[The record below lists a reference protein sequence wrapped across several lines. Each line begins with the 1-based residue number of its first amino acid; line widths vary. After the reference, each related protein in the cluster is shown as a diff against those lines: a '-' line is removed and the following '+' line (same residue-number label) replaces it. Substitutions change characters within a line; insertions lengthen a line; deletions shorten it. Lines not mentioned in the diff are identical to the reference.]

1 MGVTTPPSLSRNLKH
16 KLLKIPLFKK
26 KKTNEE
32 LDVIRFVLAQF
43 GYKPQN
49 ISFFIQALTH
59 KSSLSDQ
66 HLLAAN
72 ERLEFLGDSIL
83 DAVVASFVYEKY
95 PDLDEGQLTK
105 IKSKI
110 VNRKSLAAIGERMG
124 IRNHLI
130 YSQGRSINL
139 AGLEGN
145 AFEALIGAIYLD
157 GGFVN
162 TQNVLKNTV
171 FRKHLN
177 LNKVLEEE
185 LDFKSALFIWC
196 QRKKLILEF
205 VLLSEQFT
213 EGKAVYEMSVQIN
226 RSSYGK
232 GKGFSKKE
240 AEQAAAKETLTLMG
254 EI

>member
-1 MGVTTPPSLSRNLKH
+1 M
-16 KLLKIPLFKK
+16 LKIPLFKK

-32 LDVIRFVLAQF
+32 LKVIRFVLTNF
-43 GYKPQN
+43 GYKPRN
-49 ISFFIQALTH
+49 VSFFIQALTH
-59 KSSLSDQ
+59 KSSLTDQ
-66 HLLAAN
+66 HLLDAN

-83 DAVVASFVYEKY
+83 DAVVAALVYEKY

-124 IRNHLI
+124 IRNYLI

-157 GGFVN
+157 GGFIN
-162 TQNVLKNTV
+162 TQSVLKNTV

-177 LNKVLEEE
+177 LSKVLEEE

-196 QRKKLILEF
+196 QRKKLSLEF
-205 VLLSEQFT
+205 VLLSEEFT
-213 EGKAVYEMSVQIN
+213 DGKAVYEMSVQIN

-240 AEQAAAKETLTLMG
+240 AEQVAAKETLALMG

>member
-1 MGVTTPPSLSRNLKH
+1 M
-16 KLLKIPLFKK
+16 LKIPLFKK

-32 LDVIRFVLAQF
+32 LKVIRFVLAEF
-43 GYKPQN
+43 GYKPQKAAY
-49 ISFFIQALTH
+49 FIQALTH
-59 KSSLSDQ
+59 KSSLTDHEQ
-66 HLLAAN
+66 LAAN

-95 PDLDEGQLTK
+95 PEIDEGQLTK
-105 IKSKI
+105 IKSRI
-110 VNRKSLAAIGERMG
+110 VNRKSLSAIGERIG
-124 IRNHLI
+124 IRKHLI

-157 GGFVN
+157 GGFDK
-162 TQNVLKNTV
+162 TQRVLKDKV

-177 LNKVLEEE
+177 LNKLLEEE

-196 QRKKLILEF
+196 QRKKLALEF
-205 VLLSEQFT
+205 VLADEKFI
-213 EGKAVYEMSVQIN
+213 EGKAVYEMTVNIN
-226 RSSYGK
+226 RTAYGK
-232 GKGFSKKE
+232 GKGHSKKE
-240 AEQAAAKETLTLMG
+240 AEQAAAKETLGLMG

>member
-1 MGVTTPPSLSRNLKH
+1 M
-16 KLLKIPLFKK
+16 LKIPLFNK

-32 LDVIRFVLAQF
+32 LKVIRFVLAEF
-43 GYKPQN
+43 GYKPQKAAY
-49 ISFFIQALTH
+49 FIQALTH
-59 KSSLSDQ
+59 KSSLTDHEQ
-66 HLLAAN
+66 LAAN

-95 PDLDEGQLTK
+95 PEIDEGQLTK
-105 IKSKI
+105 IKSRI
-110 VNRKSLAAIGERMG
+110 VNRKSLSAIGERMG
-124 IRNHLI
+124 IRKHLI

-157 GGFVN
+157 GGFDK
-162 TQNVLKNTV
+162 TQRVLKNTV

-177 LNKVLEEE
+177 LNKLLEEE

-196 QRKKLILEF
+196 QRKKLALEF
-205 VLLSEQFT
+205 LLSDEQFI
-213 EGKAVYEMSVQIN
+213 EGKAVYEMTVNIN
-226 RSSYGK
+226 RTAYGK
-232 GKGFSKKE
+232 GKGHSKKE
-240 AEQAAAKETLTLMG
+240 AEQAAAKETLGLMG

>member
-1 MGVTTPPSLSRNLKH
+1 M
-16 KLLKIPLFKK
+16 LKIPLFNK

-32 LDVIRFVLAQF
+32 LKVIRFVLAEF
-43 GYKPQN
+43 GYKPQKAAY
-49 ISFFIQALTH
+49 FIQALTH
-59 KSSLSDQ
+59 KSSLTDHEQ
-66 HLLAAN
+66 LAAN

-95 PDLDEGQLTK
+95 PEIDEGQLTK
-105 IKSKI
+105 IKSRI
-110 VNRKSLAAIGERMG
+110 VNRKSLSAIGERMG
-124 IRNHLI
+124 IRKHLI

-157 GGFVN
+157 GGFDK
-162 TQNVLKNTV
+162 TQRVLKNTV

-177 LNKVLEEE
+177 LNKLLEEE

-196 QRKKLILEF
+196 QRKKLALEF
-205 VLLSEQFT
+205 LLSDEQFID
-213 EGKAVYEMSVQIN
+213 GKAVYEMTVNIN
-226 RSSYGK
+226 RTAYGK
-232 GKGFSKKE
+232 GKGHSKKE
-240 AEQAAAKETLTLMG
+240 AEQAAAKETLGLMG

>member
-1 MGVTTPPSLSRNLKH
+1 M
-16 KLLKIPLFKK
+16 LKIPLFNK

-32 LDVIRFVLAQF
+32 LKVIRFVLAEF
-43 GYKPQN
+43 GYKPQKAAY
-49 ISFFIQALTH
+49 FIQALTH
-59 KSSLSDQ
+59 KSSLTDHEQ
-66 HLLAAN
+66 LAAN

-95 PDLDEGQLTK
+95 PEIDEGQLTK
-105 IKSKI
+105 IKSRI
-110 VNRKSLAAIGERMG
+110 VNRKSLSAIGERMG
-124 IRNHLI
+124 IRKHLI

-157 GGFVN
+157 GGFDK
-162 TQNVLKNTV
+162 TQSVLKNTV

-177 LNKVLEEE
+177 LNKLLEEE

-196 QRKKLILEF
+196 QRKKLALEF
-205 VLLSEQFT
+205 MLSDEQFI
-213 EGKAVYEMSVQIN
+213 EGKAVYEMTVQIN
-226 RSSYGK
+226 RTAYGK
-232 GKGFSKKE
+232 GKGHSKKE
-240 AEQAAAKETLTLMG
+240 AEQAAAKETLALMG

>member
-1 MGVTTPPSLSRNLKH
+1 M
-16 KLLKIPLFKK
+16 LKIPLFNK

-32 LDVIRFVLAQF
+32 LKVIRFVLAEF
-43 GYKPQN
+43 GYKPQKAAY
-49 ISFFIQALTH
+49 FIQALTH
-59 KSSLSDQ
+59 KSSLNDHEQ
-66 HLLAAN
+66 LAAN

-95 PDLDEGQLTK
+95 PEIDEGQLTK
-105 IKSKI
+105 IKSRI
-110 VNRKSLAAIGERMG
+110 VNRKSLSAIGERMG
-124 IRNHLI
+124 IRKHLI

-157 GGFVN
+157 GGFDK
-162 TQNVLKNTV
+162 TQRVLKNTV

-177 LNKVLEEE
+177 LNKLLEEE

-196 QRKKLILEF
+196 QRKKLALEF
-205 VLLSEQFT
+205 VLSDEQFI
-213 EGKAVYEMSVQIN
+213 EGKAVYEMTVNIN
-226 RSSYGK
+226 RTAYGK
-232 GKGFSKKE
+232 GKGHSKKE
-240 AEQAAAKETLTLMG
+240 AEQAAAKETLGLMG

>member
-1 MGVTTPPSLSRNLKH
+1 M
-16 KLLKIPLFKK
+16 LKIPLFNK

-32 LDVIRFVLAQF
+32 LQVIRFVLAEF
-43 GYKPQN
+43 GYKPQKA
-49 ISFFIQALTH
+49 SYFIQALTH
-59 KSSLSDQ
+59 KSSLTDHEQ
-66 HLLAAN
+66 LAAN

-95 PDLDEGQLTK
+95 PEIDEGQLTK
-105 IKSKI
+105 IKSRI
-110 VNRKSLAAIGERMG
+110 VNRKSLSAIGERMG
-124 IRNHLI
+124 IRKHLI

-157 GGFVN
+157 GGFDK
-162 TQNVLKNTV
+162 TQSVLKNTV

-177 LNKVLEEE
+177 LNKLLEEE

-196 QRKKLILEF
+196 QRKKLVLEF
-205 VLLSEQFT
+205 MLSDEQFI
-213 EGKAVYEMSVQIN
+213 EGKAVYEMTVQIN
-226 RSSYGK
+226 RTAYGK
-232 GKGFSKKE
+232 GKGHSKKE
-240 AEQAAAKETLTLMG
+240 AEQAAAKETLALMG